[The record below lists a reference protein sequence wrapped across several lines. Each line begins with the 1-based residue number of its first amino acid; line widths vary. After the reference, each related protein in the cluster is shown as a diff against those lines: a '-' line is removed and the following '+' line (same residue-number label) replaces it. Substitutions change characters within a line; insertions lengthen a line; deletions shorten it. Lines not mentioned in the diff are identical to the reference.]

1 MSGPGGEDGWS
12 GPGGLPGTVAHRR
25 TGRRVEAAGPLD
37 LSGTGRAT
45 AEAVR
50 FLRECQ
56 GLGLGV
62 SWRATGTPPY
72 DPRLL
77 HHLPP
82 PVELPG
88 EPGVLASWRAGHAH
102 GTLYHRRGPDFVTVL
117 DRRERGKAVRLT
129 LDHPALHAT
138 FLRLLEPTPVA
149 ELDATGREALGLLT
163 AERLVLAGGGWA
175 VALPPRI
182 RQWPVPCTAI

>member
-1 MSGPGGEDGWS
+1 MSGLTGEGGAS
-12 GPGGLPGTVAHRR
+12 GLPGRVPHRR
-25 TGRRVEAAGPLD
+25 TGRRVTADEPLD
-37 LSGTGRAT
+37 MSGTGRAT

-62 SWRATGTPPY
+62 SWRATGTPSY

-82 PVELPG
+82 PTELTAGPD
-88 EPGVLASWRAGHAH
+88 VLPSWRAAHAY
-102 GTLYHRRGPDFVTVL
+102 GILYHRRGPDFVTVL
-117 DRRERGKAVRLT
+117 DRRQRGTAVRLT

-149 ELDATGREALGLLT
+149 ELDATAREALGLLA

-175 VALPPRI
+175 VTLPPRI